1 MGHTVLA
8 RSLLSIGLANV
19 MRARPWNEKI
29 LVRLAQNDGAEEV
42 VPYVESVA
50 RPGMTVVFLV
60 YPAKSPVLL
69 IHPGMALNSVARA
82 AQTFSLLREDG

>member
-1 MGHTVLA
+1 M
-8 RSLLSIGLANV
+8 
-19 MRARPWNEKI
+19 NEKI
-29 LVRLAQNDGAEEV
+29 LARLAQNGGVEEV

-69 IHPGMALNSVARA
+69 IHPGMAA
-82 AQTFSLLREDG
+82 

>member
-1 MGHTVLA
+1 M
-8 RSLLSIGLANV
+8 
-19 MRARPWNEKI
+19 NEKI

-50 RPGMTVVFLV
+50 RPRMTVVFLV

-69 IHPGMALNSVARA
+69 IHPGMAA
-82 AQTFSLLREDG
+82 